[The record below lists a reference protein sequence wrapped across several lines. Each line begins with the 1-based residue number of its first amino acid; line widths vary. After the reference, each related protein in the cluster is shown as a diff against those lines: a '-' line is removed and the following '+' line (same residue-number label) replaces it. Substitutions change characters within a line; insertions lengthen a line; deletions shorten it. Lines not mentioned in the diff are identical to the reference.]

1 MRTKSLVALFCVFGL
16 GLLLSSCT
24 PGVYVG
30 GTVGYPAYG
39 GYGYG
44 YGPRYYGG
52 PRYVPAPAPYR
63 GYYHGGYGRGGY
75 GYGHGGYGGRRGGR
89 Y

>member
-1 MRTKSLVALFCVFGL
+1 MRLKSLVSLFCVFGL

-39 GYGYG
+39 YGY
-44 YGPRYYGG
+44 YGPRYYAG
-52 PRYVPAPAPYR
+52 PRFAPAPYR
-63 GYYHGGYGRGGY
+63 GYYHGGGYGRGSY
-75 GYGHGGYGGRRGGR
+75 SHGGGFSHPRGR
-89 Y
+89 